1 MFIIIPETPCHIF
14 PCKLSWGSSGDVEN
28 KSKAYYK

>member
-14 PCKLSWGSSGDVEN
+14 PCKLS
-28 KSKAYYK
+28 